1 MLYFNSFHHIMCRRS
16 IFACIQLYLAVTAHY
31 LLIYTKYM
39 SIQQELICGAS
50 PPPPVATP
58 LEGVQVRSLLRLRG
72 VLLLGV
78 AGGLH
83 LQATCWLSWPVRAT
97 LSRHQ
102 LLQQALQERAAVRP
116 LGASS
121 ATPSPQA
128 RASKWRSCGSP
139 CTCMPVQPGS
149 DRSGTHPCSWPTRRS
164 ACSGTP
170 RRWQPRAPA

>member
-1 MLYFNSFHHIMCRRS
+1 MGSRSLGVETGWSVGRSVGRSVGWKRRRRRRRRGGGGGGPR
-16 IFACIQLYLAVTAHY
+16 VWG
-31 LLIYTKYM
+31 
-39 SIQQELICGAS
+39 GA
-50 PPPPVATP
+50 PPPPPPGP
-58 LEGVQVRSLLRLRG
+58 LEGVQVRSLLSLRG
-72 VLLLGV
+72 VLLLRV

-83 LQATCWLSWPVRAT
+83 LQAACWLSWPVRAT

-149 DRSGTHPCSWPTRRS
+149 DRSGTHPCSWPTRQS

>member
-1 MLYFNSFHHIMCRRS
+1 M
-16 IFACIQLYLAVTAHY
+16 A
-31 LLIYTKYM
+31 
-39 SIQQELICGAS
+39 AS
-50 PPPPVATP
+50 PPPTP
-58 LEGVQVRSLLRLRG
+58 RGALDGVQVRSLLRLRG

>member
-1 MLYFNSFHHIMCRRS
+1 MPAVHIRLYT
-16 IFACIQLYLAVTAHY
+16 AVFSSHCTLLTNIYEIHVNTAGID
-31 LLIYTKYM
+31 LWRK
-39 SIQQELICGAS
+39 S
-50 PPPPVATP
+50 PPPGP
-58 LEGVQVRSLLRLRG
+58 LEGVQVRSLLSLRG
-72 VLLLGV
+72 VLLLRV

-83 LQATCWLSWPVRAT
+83 LQAACWRSWPVRAT